1 MAHVTCSF
9 HSSIIV
15 FSPDGSD
22 PSSMTKS
29 SSSALIPK
37 SSGIGAAGPSA
48 SCGSVGSSFDAATGR
63 LCAATDFLGAANDS
77 LDALEGL
84 RGFRSGLRGRGR
96 RLGSARSFATAA
108 RFTRTCSA
116 MSNTSSRVTL
126 AFPAAPRLFPGDS
139 EGLATTLPP
148 PRASP
153 LPPPRSALVKGALP
167 AHSPEEPPAISPHCP
182 GATTGA
188 GADSAAADFAVDFF
202 GGGEEWSL
210 GDSERSVPDPR
221 LLLLSPSSTSFSCRL
236 CSASSSLLRV
246 SIHLMLPSVSYCGR
260 NPALRETSCSSVA
273 PAPFSCA
280 GGTVAPG
287 IRSTR
292 VGSIDTFLPCSS
304 RASKVSSPAPGRS
317 APPRSCRGAPPLIR
331 GGPGAG
337 MSVFFPLW
345 MRCVLRSCLFSD
357 CSARRLAFH
366 GEWPASRLVFSSC
379 RLATRP
385 LRPAPPVFFILRTC
399 PRSTRFS
406 RFDCFDLGSP
416 LGSFP

>member
-1 MAHVTCSF
+1 MSNNKLKKRLKPPFQSGACS
-9 HSSIIV
+9 
-15 FSPDGSD
+15 
-22 PSSMTKS
+22 
-29 SSSALIPK
+29 LL
-37 SSGIGAAGPSA
+37 SGTAGVP
-48 SCGSVGSSFDAATGR
+48 
-63 LCAATDFLGAANDS
+63 
-77 LDALEGL
+77 LEGL

-246 SIHLMLPSVSYCGR
+246 SIHLEGPSGGNFS
-260 NPALRETSCSSVA
+260 ATLTSQSTLQSS
-273 PAPFSCA
+273 
-280 GGTVAPG
+280 
-287 IRSTR
+287 IRSPRENGLR
-292 VGSIDTFLPCSS
+292 VM
-304 RASKVSSPAPGRS
+304 V
-317 APPRSCRGAPPLIR
+317 
-331 GGPGAG
+331 
-337 MSVFFPLW
+337 
-345 MRCVLRSCLFSD
+345 
-357 CSARRLAFH
+357 
-366 GEWPASRLVFSSC
+366 
-379 RLATRP
+379 
-385 LRPAPPVFFILRTC
+385 
-399 PRSTRFS
+399 
-406 RFDCFDLGSP
+406 
-416 LGSFP
+416 